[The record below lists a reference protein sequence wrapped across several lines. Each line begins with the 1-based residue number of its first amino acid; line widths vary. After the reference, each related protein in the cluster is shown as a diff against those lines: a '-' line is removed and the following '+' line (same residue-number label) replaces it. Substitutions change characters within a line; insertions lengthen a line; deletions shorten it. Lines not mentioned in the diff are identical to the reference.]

1 MKQIVVV
8 FFTVFSL
15 AMYAQ
20 APKYSNEF
28 MNIGVG
34 AQALG
39 MSNSVVASVQGVSA
53 GYWNPAGLLHT
64 AKPFQVA
71 LMHSE
76 YFAGLAKFDYGAFSS
91 KIDSVSS
98 FGFSILRFGVDN
110 IPNTTELIDNNG
122 NINYDR
128 ITSFSAA
135 DYGFLFTYA
144 RKSKIEGLNYG
155 ANVKIIYRKVGSFAK
170 AYGFGLD
177 AGVQYKKGNWLF
189 GAMARDITS
198 TFNAWSY
205 TLTDRVKEVFQQ
217 TGNEIPT
224 NGLEVTLP
232 RLIVGVNRLIPFSEK
247 FTLKTEVN
255 FDATFDG
262 MRNVLIKS
270 NTMSIDPH
278 VGIELG
284 YAGLFFVRGGIGNF
298 QQVKDIYQN
307 TDWSFQP
314 NFGVGVKYKGI
325 QIDYALTDIG
335 DVSVG
340 LYSNVF
346 SLQFDINKLSQNN
359 AKTSP

>member
-1 MKQIVVV
+1 MKIFLSILLSLFTIIVW
-8 FFTVFSL
+8 
-15 AMYAQ
+15 AQ

-39 MSNSVVASVQGVSA
+39 MSNSVVASVRGVTS
-53 GYWNPAGLLHT
+53 GYWNPSGLVNT
-64 AKPFQVA
+64 PKPFQVA

-91 KIDSVSS
+91 KIDSSSS
-98 FGFSILRFGVDN
+98 FGFTLLRFGVDN

-177 AGVQYKKGNWLF
+177 AGVQYKYRKWLF

-205 TLTDRVKEVFQQ
+205 TLSDRVKEVFTQ
-217 TGNEIPT
+217 TGNEIPV
-224 NGLEVTLP
+224 NGLEITLP
-232 RLIVGVNRLIPFSEK
+232 RLITGVSRIERISKKIN
-247 FTLKTEVN
+247 LKTEVN

-270 NTMSIDPH
+270 NTVSIDPH
-278 VGIELG
+278 LGLELS
-284 YAGLFFVRGGIGNF
+284 YANIFFIRGGVGNF
-298 QQVKDIYQN
+298 QEVKDIYQN
-307 TDWSFQP
+307 TDWTFQP
-314 NFGVGVKYKGI
+314 NFGVGINYRGI
-325 QIDYALTDIG
+325 RLDYALTDIG

-359 AKTSP
+359 ANSSL

>member
-1 MKQIVVV
+1 MKIVLA
-8 FFTVFSL
+8 TIITILSL
-15 AMYAQ
+15 TTWAQ

-39 MSNSVVASVQGVSA
+39 MSNSVVASVQGVTA
-53 GYWNPAGLLHT
+53 GYWNPAGLMNT
-64 AKPFQVA
+64 PKPFQVA

-91 KIDSVSS
+91 KIDSSSS
-98 FGFSILRFGVDN
+98 FGFTLLRFGVDN

-177 AGVQYKKGNWLF
+177 AGLQYKTGKWMF

-224 NGLEVTLP
+224 NGLEITLP
-232 RLIVGVNRLIPFSEK
+232 RLIFGVNRLVPVSKKINFKAEA
-247 FTLKTEVN
+247 N

-270 NTMSIDPH
+270 NTVSIDPH
-278 VGIELG
+278 VGIEFS
-284 YAGLFFVRGGIGNF
+284 YAGLFYVRGGVGNF
-298 QQVKDIYQN
+298 QEVKDIYQN

-314 NFGVGVKYKGI
+314 NFGVGIKYKGV
-325 QIDYALTDIG
+325 QLDYALTDIG

-346 SLQFDINKLSQNN
+346 SLQFDINKLSRAN
-359 AKTSP
+359 TSQ

>member
-1 MKQIVVV
+1 MKIFLSILLSLFTIIVW
-8 FFTVFSL
+8 
-15 AMYAQ
+15 AQ

-39 MSNSVVASVQGVSA
+39 MSNSVVASVRGVTS
-53 GYWNPAGLLHT
+53 GYWNPAGLVNT
-64 AKPFQVA
+64 PKPFQVA

-91 KIDSVSS
+91 KIDSSSS
-98 FGFSILRFGVDN
+98 FGFTLLRFGVDN

-177 AGVQYKKGNWLF
+177 AGVQYKYRKWLF

-205 TLTDRVKEVFQQ
+205 TLSDRVKEVFTQ
-217 TGNEIPT
+217 TGNEIPV
-224 NGLEVTLP
+224 NGLEITLP
-232 RLIVGVNRLIPFSEK
+232 RLITGVSRIERISKKIN
-247 FTLKTEVN
+247 LKTEVN

-270 NTMSIDPH
+270 NTVSIDPH
-278 VGIELG
+278 LGLELS
-284 YAGLFFVRGGIGNF
+284 YANIFFIRGGVGNF
-298 QQVKDIYQN
+298 QEVKDIYQN
-307 TDWSFQP
+307 TDWTFQP
-314 NFGVGVKYKGI
+314 NFGVGINYRGI
-325 QIDYALTDIG
+325 RLDYALTDIG

-359 AKTSP
+359 ANSSL

>member
-1 MKQIVVV
+1 MK
-8 FFTVFSL
+8 FFASIILIFISVGL
-15 AMYAQ
+15 WAQ

-39 MSNSVVASVQGVSA
+39 MSNSVVASAKGVTA
-53 GYWNPAGLLHT
+53 GYWNPAGLVNT
-64 AKPFQVA
+64 PKPFQVA

-91 KIDSVSS
+91 KIDSSSS
-98 FGFSILRFGVDN
+98 FGFTLLRFGVDN

-177 AGVQYKKGNWLF
+177 AGVQYKHNKWLF

-205 TLTDRVKEVFQQ
+205 TLTDRVKEVFIQ

-224 NGLEVTLP
+224 NGLEITLP
-232 RLIVGVNRLIPFSEK
+232 RLILGVNRMV
-247 FTLKTEVN
+247 TLTKKINFNAEVN

-270 NTMSIDPH
+270 NTLSIDPH
-278 VGIELG
+278 VGIEFS
-284 YAGLFFVRGGIGNF
+284 YAGLFYIRGGVGNF
-298 QQVKDIYQN
+298 QEVKDIYQN
-307 TDWSFQP
+307 TDWTFQP
-314 NFGVGVKYKGI
+314 NFGVGVKYKGVRL
-325 QIDYALTDIG
+325 DYALTDIG

-359 AKTSP
+359 ANTSQ